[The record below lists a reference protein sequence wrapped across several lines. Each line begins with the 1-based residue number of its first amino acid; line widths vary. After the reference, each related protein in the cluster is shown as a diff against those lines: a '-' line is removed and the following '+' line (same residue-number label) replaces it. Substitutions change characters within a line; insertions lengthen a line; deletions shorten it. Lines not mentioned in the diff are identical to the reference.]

1 LHIVYSISMNNSK
14 KNQKDSNQKIKNDSH
29 TIVNHLEKEKILLD
43 KDNKPSNLN
52 YDLGHVYGSW

>member
-1 LHIVYSISMNNSK
+1 MNNSK